1 MLRAALVLALLA
13 LSTPALADTGEA
25 GVRFGV
31 LRLDGPEGV
40 RFEPTLQT
48 DFAFEL
54 VGPLHA
60 GGYVRAVGLTLPL
73 TEIALGGGVEV
84 SLRPQLGWFRPSLE
98 VAGGR
103 QRLPSATQDGERSRA
118 WTTSVAVGLGVAA
131 TDRVIVEARLAHAWW
146 HQLDGGALDDRAWLG
161 TVGLGVRIP

>member
-1 MLRAALVLALLA
+1 MLRAALVLAFLA
-13 LSTPALADTGEA
+13 LTTPALADTGEA
-25 GVRFGV
+25 GVQAGV
-31 LRLDGPEGV
+31 LRLEGPGGT
-40 RFEPTLQT
+40 RLEPTLRS

-60 GGYVRAVGLTLPL
+60 GGWVQVVGLTLPL

-84 SLRPQLGWFRPSLE
+84 SLRPQLGWFRPTFE

-103 QRLPSATQDGERSRA
+103 QRLPTARQDGREVGT
-118 WTTSVAVGLGVAA
+118 WTTSAAVGLGVAA
-131 TDRVIVEARLAHAWW
+131 TEQLVIEARLTHAWF
-146 HQLDGGALDDRAWLG
+146 HQLDADLDDHAWLA